1 MWQCD
6 IYARGTSAQIAS
18 GRSWSS
24 CTENTGK
31 ILVPQECKVPP
42 ALHIRTIKRGETLMS
57 GVHKHENIT
66 GLLESLFK
74 LPIIAALNQSNDF
87 KFNRDVYVYGVCRKM
102 YQE

>member
-1 MWQCD
+1 
-6 IYARGTSAQIAS
+6 
-18 GRSWSS
+18 
-24 CTENTGK
+24 
-31 ILVPQECKVPP
+31 
-42 ALHIRTIKRGETLMS
+42 MS

-102 YQE
+102 H